1 MSLIYRKFPE
11 KGISETKTCQAQTKA
26 PHTHKIHPLIATANL
41 HITNIY
47 QMKRYSL
54 RDGLSQLKMGIW
66 GDLPA
71 KSAYFSL
78 LAVKE
83 ISSEGFIRQ
92 CLTRAIQPACSKQH
106 RSFLVLSECFKRNW
120 IPQLWLYVA
129 GLILELETI
138 CLERDSAVGIMKL
151 LRQRGLCWTTGLVTK
166 ELWKA
171 DLGRCQ
177 IGFQNPPI
185 CSSKYAGAEILWV
198 ILVLLQH
205 KEILIL
211 DRGPVTL

>member
-1 MSLIYRKFPE
+1 M
-11 KGISETKTCQAQTKA
+11 A
-26 PHTHKIHPLIATANL
+26 
-41 HITNIY
+41 
-47 QMKRYSL
+47 RYDL
-54 RDGLSQLKMGIW
+54 RDGLSQLQMGIW
-66 GDLPA
+66 GELPA
-71 KSAYFSL
+71 KSAHSSL

-83 ISSEGFIRQ
+83 ISGDGFIPQ
-92 CLTRAIQPACSKQH
+92 CLIQAIWPACSKQH

-120 IPQLWLYVA
+120 IPWLWLYVT
-129 GLILELETI
+129 GLFLELETI
-138 CLERDSAVGIMKL
+138 CLEWDSTIGIMKL
-151 LRQRGLCWTTGLVTK
+151 LRQRGVCWTTGLVTK

-211 DRGPVTL
+211 DREPLTL

>member
-1 MSLIYRKFPE
+1 MERD
-11 KGISETKTCQAQTKA
+11 
-26 PHTHKIHPLIATANL
+26 
-41 HITNIY
+41 
-47 QMKRYSL
+47 SL
-54 RDGLSQLKMGIW
+54 RGGLSQLKMDIW

-71 KSAYFSL
+71 KSAHSSP

-83 ISSEGFIRQ
+83 ISGDGFIPQ
-92 CLTRAIQPACSKQH
+92 CLTQAIRPACSEQH

-120 IPQLWLYVA
+120 IPQLWLYVP

-138 CLERDSAVGIMKL
+138 CLEWDSAVGIMKL
-151 LRQRGLCWTTGLVTK
+151 LRQRGVCWTTGLVTK

-198 ILVLLQH
+198 ILILLQH

-211 DRGPVTL
+211 DRDPLTL